1 MELDKDDLAV
11 LSAEMTKDEVDRVHR
26 LLHEWGVGP
35 EDSFPVQFV
44 LLTRAQLRTAASVP
58 RSINDSR
65 KWLEQHLAEYR
76 RQTKAILDD
85 CSSTAKQQTAEIKTA
100 VENHANTTQQ
110 AAKQIQVQLAE
121 AEAVAKRVKSL
132 MDSAAAEWKGI
143 KNSTTTQ
150 CERLE
155 QVANDLQDRFAWREI
170 LWGAFWFSLA
180 VGFGVFIGHYCW
192 TH

>member
-1 MELDKDDLAV
+1 MDKIHFQITVAENRFRRPRLA
-11 LSAEMTKDEVDRVHR
+11 A
-26 LLHEWGVGP
+26 
-35 EDSFPVQFV
+35 
-44 LLTRAQLRTAASVP
+44 AQSGSHAC
-58 RSINDSR
+58 
-65 KWLEQHLAEYR
+65 EQL
-76 RQTKAILDD
+76 
-85 CSSTAKQQTAEIKTA
+85 
-100 VENHANTTQQ
+100 
-110 AAKQIQVQLAE
+110 
-121 AEAVAKRVKSL
+121 
-132 MDSAAAEWKGI
+132 AAAEWKGI